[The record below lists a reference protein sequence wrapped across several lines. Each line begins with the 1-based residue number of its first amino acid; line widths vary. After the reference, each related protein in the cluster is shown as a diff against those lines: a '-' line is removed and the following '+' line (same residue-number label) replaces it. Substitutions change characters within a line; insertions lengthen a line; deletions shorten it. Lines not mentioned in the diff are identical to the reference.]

1 MPRTLPIVPMD
12 PFAALFA
19 HVAPKARTFFAGK
32 LCKTVQYPD
41 VGHLHFLKGGELT
54 LIQAGRSDLDFN
66 EPTLLFFPRGR
77 AHGFAVDP
85 RRGADLVC
93 ATVDL
98 GSGDGNP
105 IGQGLPG
112 LVVLPLASHPA
123 LAPICDLLLDEA
135 FSERS
140 GRQEALDRL
149 FDYLLILIV
158 RHVVESGGVATGV
171 LAGLADP
178 RLAKALTAIHEAP
191 KKSWTLDDLAGVAGM
206 SRTRFAEHFR
216 TRIGQTPIDYLT
228 AWRMTVASQL
238 LARGKPVKS
247 VAQQVG
253 YQSAA
258 AFSRVYSRVTGKAP
272 RNSSDS
278 SLRSPI
284 AETEGTPSSGEPAT
298 YEPSSPGQYST

>member
-1 MPRTLPIVPMD
+1 MD

-19 HVAPKARTFFAGK
+19 HVTPRARTFFAGT

-54 LIQAGRSDLDFN
+54 LIQAGHSDLKLDK
-66 EPTLLFFPRGR
+66 PTLLFFPRGR
-77 AHGFAVDP
+77 IHSFAADP
-85 RRGADLVC
+85 ERGADLVC

-98 GSGDGNP
+98 GGVEGNP
-105 IGQGLPG
+105 IGRGLPA
-112 LVVLPLASHPA
+112 LVILPLAAHAA
-123 LAPICDLLLDEA
+123 LSPICDLLLGEA
-135 FSERS
+135 FSEHA

-158 RHVVESGGVATGV
+158 RHVVESGAVATGV

-178 RLAKALTAIHEAP
+178 RLAKALTAIHESP
-191 KKSWTLDDLAGVAGM
+191 KKSWTLDDLAGIAGM

-216 TRIGQTPIDYLT
+216 ALIGQAPIDYLT
-228 AWRMTVASQL
+228 VWRMTVARQL

-258 AFSRVYSRVTGKAP
+258 AFSRVFSRVTGQAP
-272 RNSSDS
+272 REAHDA
-278 SLRSPI
+278 SLKH
-284 AETEGTPSSGEPAT
+284 
-298 YEPSSPGQYST
+298 

>member
-1 MPRTLPIVPMD
+1 MD

-19 HVAPKARTFFAGK
+19 HVTPRARAFFTGN
-32 LCKTVQYPD
+32 LCRTAQFTD
-41 VGHLHFLKGGELT
+41 EGHLHLLTGGELT
-54 LIQAGRSDLDFN
+54 LVQNGQSDLRVD

-77 AHGFAVDP
+77 VHSFAASP
-85 RRGADLVC
+85 ERGADLVC
-93 ATVDL
+93 ATVEL
-98 GSGDGNP
+98 GGAEGNP
-105 IGQGLPG
+105 IGQGLPE

-123 LAPICDLLLDEA
+123 LAPACDLLLGEA

-140 GRQEALDRL
+140 GRQAALDRL

-158 RHVVESGGVATGV
+158 RHVVESGRVASGV

-178 RLAKALTAIHEAP
+178 RLAKALTAMHEAP
-191 KKSWTLDDLAGVAGM
+191 KQSWTLDDLAGIAGM

-228 AWRMTVASQL
+228 VWRMTVARQL

-247 VAQQVG
+247 VALQVG

-258 AFSRVYSRVTGKAP
+258 AFSRVFSRVTGQAP
-272 RNSSDS
+272 RNSNDAS
-278 SLRSPI
+278 SKGLKLISPNPD
-284 AETEGTPSSGEPAT
+284 E
-298 YEPSSPGQYST
+298 